1 MIKYKL
7 LVLTLF
13 LSFASFGQSDKR
25 KELEKQKTVL
35 QQEINY
41 VNKLILENRKAA
53 KFSLSQ
59 LKNLEIKIS
68 IREDLI
74 SNYNREIEYLDESI
88 AEKKK
93 EISQLEQ
100 KLQNLRDEYGRIVVQ
115 SYKSKSVNNRIMFLL
130 SSDNFNQALKRMK
143 YMDQI
148 AEYRVLQGEKIKST
162 KLMLESTLQ
171 LYNDEKVFKLNLI
184 SLKELEKT
192 SLEDELNQ
200 KSGFVDQLNSQGEKL
215 KKEIAEKQ
223 RKSAKLQDEIQKI
236 IAEEI
241 RLAKEKAKREN
252 SKNNT
257 SIALT
262 KEAKEL
268 AEKFQNNKE
277 KLPWPLEKGF
287 VVSKYGKHKHPTLKN
302 ITIVNHGVD
311 IATEKGSKAR
321 AVFSGEVSSVI
332 ISRGGN
338 RTVII
343 QHGNYYTVYSNLGKI
358 YVSKGQKV
366 SLKQDIGEVYFNS
379 ITGDCI
385 LKFQLWKDD
394 KEQNPA
400 NWIYKM

>member
-1 MIKYKL
+1 MLKFKL
-7 LVLTLF
+7 LFLMLSISFVL
-13 LSFASFGQSDKR
+13 FGQSDKR

-41 VNKLILENRKAA
+41 VNKLIKENKKAA

-74 SNYNREIEYLDESI
+74 ANYNREIQYLDESI
-88 AEKKK
+88 LSKKG
-93 EISQLEQ
+93 EIDSLEQ
-100 KLQNLRDEYGRIVVQ
+100 ELLNLREEYSKIVVQ
-115 SYKSKSVNNRIMFLL
+115 SYKSKSSNNRILFLL
-130 SSDNFNQALKRMK
+130 SSDNFNQALKRLK
-143 YMDQI
+143 YMEQI
-148 AEYRVLQGEKIKST
+148 AEYRVLQGEKIKTT
-162 KLMLESTLQ
+162 KSKLEKTLE
-171 LYNDEKVFKLNLI
+171 LYKDEKVFKLNLV

-192 SLEDELNQ
+192 SLEDELTQ
-200 KSGFVDQLNSQGEKL
+200 KTGFVDQLNSQAVKL
-215 KKEIAEKQ
+215 KKEITDKQ
-223 RKSAKLQDEIQKI
+223 RKSDKLQSEIQKI

-241 RLAKEKAKREN
+241 RIAKEKAKKEN
-252 SKNNT
+252 AKNNS

-268 AEKFQNNKE
+268 SKKFENNKD
-277 KLPWPLEKGF
+277 KLPWPLEKGY

-311 IATEKGSKAR
+311 IATEKGAKAR
-321 AVFSGEVSSVI
+321 SIFSGEVSSVI

-343 QHGNYYTVYSNLGKI
+343 QHGNFYTVYSNLGKI

-379 ITGDCI
+379 RTGDSI